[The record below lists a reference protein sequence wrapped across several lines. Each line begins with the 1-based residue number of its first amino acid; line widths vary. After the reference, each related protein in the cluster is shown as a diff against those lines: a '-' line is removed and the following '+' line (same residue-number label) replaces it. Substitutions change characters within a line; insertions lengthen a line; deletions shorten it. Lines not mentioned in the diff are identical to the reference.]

1 MFAAV
6 REKLA
11 GAWRRLRAGNLG
23 KLFAFEFAVVLL
35 GVLAAQWIADK
46 AGERRLERDADRAFA
61 DAMVYVRT
69 VNEAQYWWAQHGDCI
84 IEQTRTI
91 ANAAANGETM
101 TRAAIG
107 PSALPSVSMP
117 TWNEDVRQAANARK
131 GAAMEG
137 IIGYETD
144 TAAMR
149 DAAKAIREYWSTF
162 ALLEPSNG
170 QPSEAD
176 RAAVRLAAVQAADFV
191 RFLRF
196 LHGNARDK
204 SVLLGI

>member
-11 GAWRRLRAGNLG
+11 GAWRRLA
-23 KLFAFEFAVVLL
+23 
-35 GVLAAQWIADK
+35 
-46 AGERRLERDADRAFA
+46 RDADRAFA
-61 DAMVYVRT
+61 DAMVYVQT

-84 IEQTRTI
+84 IERARTI

-107 PSALPSVSMP
+107 RPALPSVSMP

-144 TAAMR
+144 TAAMG

-170 QPSEAD
+170 TPSEAD

-196 LHGNARDK
+196 LHSNASDER
-204 SVLLGI
+204 VLLGIEGSGPSDRWADVADECGMIRNWGA